1 MIKAGIIGASG
12 YTGGELLRLLLNHP
26 DIEPVLATSRSLTG
40 KPVTDTHR
48 HLRGFLD
55 LEYENPDMEEARE
68 RCDVVFLAVPH
79 KTAMNYVPDLLV
91 GGRTK
96 VVDLSA
102 DYRLED
108 GVFEKVYEVEHTDPG
123 RHAVY
128 GLPELHSEVAG
139 QTFIANPGCFPTG
152 AILAAAPL
160 AKAGLIELAV
170 FDSKT
175 GISGAGFKP
184 GATSHYPN
192 LAENVIAYK
201 LTSHRHRAEIFQE
214 LNKFDAN
221 LKNINFTPQVVP
233 SIRGIL
239 TTAHLFTKEKVSTEE
254 VQALYRDFYKG
265 KPFVRLVKEG
275 TLPSLTAVRGTNF
288 CDIGF
293 EVDPITGR
301 VVVISAIDNL
311 VKGASGQAIQNM
323 NLMLGLDETRGLW
336 FAAAAP

>member
-26 DIEPVLATSRSLTG
+26 DVEPVLATSRSLAG
-40 KPVTDTHR
+40 KPVTETHR
-48 HLRGFLD
+48 HLLDFLD
-55 LEYENPDMEEARE
+55 LEYENPGMDEVRE

-79 KTAMNYVPDLLV
+79 KTAMNYVPELLD
-91 GGRTK
+91 GKTK
-96 VVDLSA
+96 VIDLSA

-108 GVFEKVYEVEHTDPG
+108 GIFEKVYEVEHTDPG

-128 GLPELHSEVAG
+128 GLPELHPEVSG
-139 QTFIANPGCFPTG
+139 ESFIANPGCFPTG
-152 AILAAAPL
+152 ASLAAAPL
-160 AKAGLIELAV
+160 AKAGLVELAV

-214 LNKFDAN
+214 LNRLDAN
-221 LKNINFTPQVVP
+221 LNNINFTPQVVP

-239 TTAHLFTKEKVSTEE
+239 TTAHLFMKDRVSAEE
-254 VQALYRDFYKG
+254 VQDIFRDFYRG
-265 KPFVRLVKEG
+265 KPFVRLVEG
-275 TLPSLTAVRGTNF
+275 VPSLTAVRGTNF

-293 EVDPITGR
+293 EVDPVTGR

-311 VKGASGQAIQNM
+311 VKGASGQAVQNM